1 MAKNQKWTVEEE
13 QVLTDQIKRN
23 ANNLTKAFRKASS
36 LINRSPGACAYHW
49 YGVMLKNPNT
59 AVCLVTVGY
68 KTKSIN
74 RKLVADNTS
83 DNTEKTTA
91 SWWKK
96 FLAFLSK

>member
-1 MAKNQKWTVEEE
+1 MAKNQRWTAEEE

-23 ANNLTKAFRKASS
+23 ANNLMEAFRKAGN

-49 YGVMLKNPNT
+49 YGVMLKNSNT

-68 KTKSIN
+68 KTKNIN
-74 RKLVADNTS
+74 RKVVTDNTYN
-83 DNTEKTTA
+83 NTEKTTV

-96 FLAFLSK
+96 FLAFLRK